1 MIRAVCSNLN
11 YMFLGL
17 FFTPAP
23 QGRDQKAPTHQ
34 EVILEMALSQG
45 VSKDS
50 GYWDYALLMFYD
62 EMMHTFVLSGL
73 TSLTNFGWAER
84 TALIAAGALDI
95 KNAPTL
101 LNYVRG
107 FSLFF
112 VGFSRNFALLIIALG
127 LFVLP
132 DLVIT
137 VGAIFDGLEAL
148 KTLL

>member
-1 MIRAVCSNLN
+1 MVRAVCSNLN
-11 YMFLGL
+11 YMFLGF
-17 FFTPAP
+17 FFTPLP
-23 QGRDQKAPTHQ
+23 QGRDQRSLTHQ

-62 EMMHTFVLSGL
+62 EMVHIFIFSGI

-84 TALIAAGALDI
+84 TALVAAGALDV

-107 FSLFF
+107 FSSFF
-112 VGFSRNFALLIIALG
+112 VGFSRNFALLTIGLG
-127 LFVLP
+127 LFILP
-132 DLVIT
+132 DLVIA
-137 VGAIFDGLEAL
+137 VGAIYDAAKAL
-148 KTLL
+148 KAWL